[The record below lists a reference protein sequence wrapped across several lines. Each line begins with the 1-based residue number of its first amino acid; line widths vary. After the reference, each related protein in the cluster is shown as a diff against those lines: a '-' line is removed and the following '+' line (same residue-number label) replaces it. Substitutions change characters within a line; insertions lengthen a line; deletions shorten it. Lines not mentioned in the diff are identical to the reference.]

1 VKVRE
6 VLELLIGYGWYL
18 VNQEGSHRQF
28 KHPHKKGRVM
38 VAGHPNHDL
47 ARERSTTF

>member
-1 VKVRE
+1 MKVRE